1 MDPWASTN
9 QGLAN
14 LTSTLGTLAQFKRQD
29 RLDAEQAQDHAK
41 ARTLADLQLKT
52 EQQKFDD
59 KAALRTELA
68 NVQGKYLYP
77 EPQGVGPMQPEK
89 AQTLSDLGP
98 VQQPTTAENRL
109 GVMADLASK
118 GNTAAMEQ
126 YGNAYSLNQKLAEQ
140 RAKVAEYGD
149 LESAARIDEM
159 LGKMEKS
166 GKLLESWMKTDPTGE
181 MAKQGIV
188 AMPDLFP
195 NFDPAKMKIGKQGEP
210 PAYFDA
216 PDGGHT
222 FFDGKEWKHI
232 AAAKPDPEIMMDKR
246 FANQQKLQADQIAA
260 ADRRTAQQIAA
271 ADRRAASKGAADGLG
286 KLDIESAK
294 VLIRTLPKLKEEA
307 TAANGSIERI
317 DTMLSLVKSGVGG
330 KKGQILSTLAPY
342 AELAGVNTK
351 GMNDAQTYEIMA
363 KTIGGSMRMQ
373 IVGPGPVSNY
383 ENQLLQK
390 ISGGGSA
397 ATPAAT
403 ELLGYYRKMA
413 KEKVDDYNGSVE
425 SVSEFSPATKK
436 IYRKIGGGP
445 QQPSAAAQPKGKS
458 AGYSDLLNKHRK

>member
-98 VQQPTTAENRL
+98 VQQPATAENRL

-118 GNTAAMEQ
+118 GNTAAMDQ

-232 AAAKPDPEIMMDKR
+232 AAAKPATDVETWGEPEQM
-246 FANQQKLQADQIAA
+246 
-260 ADRRTAQQIAA
+260 T
-271 ADRRAASKGAADGLG
+271 
-286 KLDIESAK
+286 
-294 VLIRTLPKLKEEA
+294 
-307 TAANGSIERI
+307 
-317 DTMLSLVKSGVGG
+317 VGG
-330 KKGQILSTLAPY
+330 KTAMVQKSNRGQIRPVIQDTAPRVTVTTGGQKPAPASKPPSGYRYNADGTALEPIPGGPVAQGQDKAKSAYDSSIAVVDKLLNHPGRKAATGLSSALDPRNYIPGTNATDFQK
-342 AELAGVNTK
+342 ELESFDAVLFLSNIEKMK
-351 GMNDAQTYEIMA
+351 GMGALSNAEGA
-363 KTIGGSMRMQ
+363 K
-373 IVGPGPVSNY
+373 V
-383 ENQLLQK
+383 
-390 ISGGGSA
+390 
-397 ATPAAT
+397 
-403 ELLGYYRKMA
+403 
-413 KEKVDDYNGSVE
+413 
-425 SVSEFSPATKK
+425 
-436 IYRKIGGGP
+436 
-445 QQPSAAAQPKGKS
+445 SAAAGAIKPGMSEKAFESNLKIIRGELEKAKTRIDSGNMSAPPPGGKTATKGKS